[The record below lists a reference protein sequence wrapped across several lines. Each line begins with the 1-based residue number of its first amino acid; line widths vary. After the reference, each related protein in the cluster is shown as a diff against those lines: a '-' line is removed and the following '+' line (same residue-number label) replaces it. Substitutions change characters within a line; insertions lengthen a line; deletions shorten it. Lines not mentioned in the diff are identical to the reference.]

1 MTQKAGAPPE
11 RGVLTWLI
19 SAPLALVIALA
30 ISSMVAWTLLGLP
43 VAAYDPVKM
52 PGFFWYYRG
61 DPHVVKAAAGGLVAG
76 LALFGVTCF
85 ALWSRAAPLHGA
97 ARFASEAELKRH
109 GFRAREGIVVG
120 RKGGRFLT
128 FGGSEHVL
136 VEAPTRS
143 GKGVGIVI
151 PNLLT
156 WAGSVVI
163 LDVKREN
170 YEATAGFRAKYGQA
184 VFLFNPTDREGRT
197 ARYNPLAYIDRSNP
211 DDVIIELQKIAVMLF
226 VPTERGEAFWANGAR
241 TGFTGVG
248 AYLAQTSTE
257 PLTMGAIYRRLS
269 EGDARNFFRRE
280 LAKPALNLSPACR
293 TALADFAS
301 GSDNSF
307 ADVKKTIT
315 NVLGL
320 WLNPLVDA
328 ATQTSDFDLRDL
340 RKRHISIYLGVSP
353 DELDRIA
360 PLYNLLFQQLI
371 DLNVRTLPDK
381 TTPVPVLVILDEF
394 ARLGRASVIASA
406 FSYVAGYGI
415 RLLPVIQSRSQLRG
429 VYGEHVADEI
439 VANCGVE
446 VAFTPKE
453 LRVANELSDRI
464 GYVGQESVT
473 RSLTINGWLA
483 NRSKSISEQRRA
495 LMLPQELMQFP
506 TNRLILLRGGI
517 PPIIGTKIFYF
528 KSRFFKKRS
537 FPPVVVPALERKAV
551 VQVSPAPPRKGADKK
566 PPEAPPQAPETEV
579 IDISKYPSLV
589 IDTRTYKVGDKIV
602 GNLAQGNANGG
613 QTGRKQHSG
622 TEPERNAKAGS
633 AKTGARK
640 TQAQS

>member
-1 MTQKAGAPPE
+1 MTRQAGTSPDG
-11 RGVLTWLI
+11 GVARYLI
-19 SAPLALVIALA
+19 AIPLGSLIALA
-30 ISSMVAWTLLGLP
+30 IASMIGWVVLGLP
-43 VAAYDPVKM
+43 IAAYDPLKM
-52 PGFFWYYRG
+52 PQFVWYYRG
-61 DPHVVKAAAGGLVAG
+61 DPRVVKAMAGGLVGGLTLLAG
-76 LALFGVTCF
+76 LIY
-85 ALWSRAAPLHGA
+85 ALWARRAPLHGA
-97 ARFASEAELKRH
+97 ARFANERELKRH
-109 GFRAREGIVVG
+109 GFRSASGIVVG

-143 GKGVGIVI
+143 GKGTGIVI

-156 WAGSVVI
+156 WKGSVVV

-170 YEATAGFRAKYGQA
+170 FDASAGFRAHYGQQ
-184 VFLFNPTDREGRT
+184 VFLFNPTDRQGRT
-197 ARYNPLAYIDRSNP
+197 ARYNPLAYIDRSDP
-211 DDVIIELQKIAVMLF
+211 DDIIIELQKIATMLF
-226 VPTERGEAFWANGAR
+226 ITPERGEAFWANGAR
-241 TGFTGVG
+241 TGFAGVG
-248 AYLAQTSTE
+248 AWLAESSDE
-257 PLTMGAIYRRLS
+257 PLTMGAIYRHLT
-269 EGDARNFFRRE
+269 EGDARSFFKKE
-280 LAKPALNLSPACR
+280 LADPDLNLSTGCR
-293 TALADFAS
+293 TALSDFAG

-307 ADVKKTIT
+307 ADIKKTIT

-328 ATQTSDFDLRDL
+328 ATSASDFDLRNL

-371 DLNVRTLPDK
+371 DLNVRELPSEA
-381 TTPVPVLVILDEF
+381 TPVPVLVILDEF

-473 RSLTINGWLA
+473 RSLTINGLLA

-506 TNRLILLRGGI
+506 SDRLILLRGGI
-517 PPIIGTKIFYF
+517 PPIIGAKIFYF
-528 KSRFFKKRS
+528 KSRFFKKRA
-537 FPPVVVPALERKAV
+537 FPPPVMFAPEKPVRVTLA
-551 VQVSPAPPRKGADKK
+551 PAPFRDMTPEELEGNPAHPLK
-566 PPEAPPQAPETEV
+566 PEDIRTE
-579 IDISKYPSLV
+579 DYPSFNADFLTLDRHGKTS
-589 IDTRTYKVGDKIV
+589 IIIEEGDEH
-602 GNLAQGNANGG
+602 G
-613 QTGRKQHSG
+613 
-622 TEPERNAKAGS
+622 
-633 AKTGARK
+633 
-640 TQAQS
+640 

>member
-1 MTQKAGAPPE
+1 MIQRAGTSPDGGAA
-11 RGVLTWLI
+11 RLLI
-19 SAPLALVIALA
+19 AIPLGAVIALA
-30 ISSMVAWTLLGLP
+30 IASIIGWVVLGLP
-43 VAAYDPVKM
+43 VAAYDPLKM
-52 PGFFWYYRG
+52 PQFVWYYRG
-61 DPHVVKAAAGGLVAG
+61 DPRVVKAMAGGLVGG
-76 LALFGVTCF
+76 LTLLVGLVY
-85 ALWSRAAPLHGA
+85 ALWARGAPLHGA
-97 ARFASEAELKRH
+97 ARFASERELKRH
-109 GFRAREGIVVG
+109 GFRSPTGIIVG

-128 FGGSEHVL
+128 FGGNEHVL

-143 GKGVGIVI
+143 GKGIGIVI

-156 WAGSVVI
+156 WQGSVVV

-170 YEATAGFRAKYGQA
+170 FDASAGFRAHYGQQ
-184 VFLFNPTDREGRT
+184 VFLFNPTDRAGRT
-197 ARYNPLAYIDRSNP
+197 ARYNPLAYIDRSDP
-211 DDVIIELQKIAVMLF
+211 DDVIIELQKIATMLF
-226 VPTERGEAFWANGAR
+226 VAPERGEAFWANGAR
-241 TGFTGVG
+241 TGFAGVG
-248 AYLAQTSTE
+248 AWLAETSGD
-257 PLTMGAIYRRLS
+257 PLTMGAIYRHLT
-269 EGDARNFFRRE
+269 EGDARSFFKKE
-280 LAKPALNLSPACR
+280 LADPDLNLSTGCR
-293 TALADFAS
+293 TALSDFAG

-307 ADVKKTIT
+307 ADIKKTIT

-328 ATQTSDFDLRDL
+328 ATSASDFDLRDL

-371 DLNVRTLPDK
+371 DLNVRELPGD

-453 LRVANELSDRI
+453 LRVANELSERI
-464 GYVGQESVT
+464 GYVGQESIT
-473 RSLTINGWLA
+473 KSLTINGWLA

-506 TNRLILLRGGI
+506 ADRLIMLRGGI
-517 PPIIGTKIFYF
+517 PPIIGDKIFYF
-528 KSRFFKKRS
+528 KSRFFKRRS
-537 FPPVVVPALERKAV
+537 FPPPV
-551 VQVSPAPPRKGADKK
+551 VSPVHKQTRVAVAPPAFRDMTDE
-566 PPEAPPQAPETEV
+566 EAEGNPAHPLTQDDIRTE
-579 IDISKYPSLV
+579 DYPSFCADMLTLDHNGNV
-589 IDTRTYKVGDKIV
+589 TGILAEGDE
-602 GNLAQGNANGG
+602 NG
-613 QTGRKQHSG
+613 
-622 TEPERNAKAGS
+622 
-633 AKTGARK
+633 
-640 TQAQS
+640 

>member
-1 MTQKAGAPPE
+1 MTQKAGTPPDGGAA
-11 RGVLTWLI
+11 RLLI
-19 SAPLALVIALA
+19 GIPLGLLIALA
-30 ISSMVAWTLLGLP
+30 IASMIGWLILGLP
-43 VAAYDPVKM
+43 VAAYDPLKM
-52 PGFFWYYRG
+52 PQFVWYYRG
-61 DPHVVKAAAGGLVAG
+61 DRQVVRAMAGGLIGGGLLLAG
-76 LALFGVTCF
+76 LIY
-85 ALWSRAAPLHGA
+85 ALWARGAPLHGA
-97 ARFASEAELKRH
+97 ARFASERELKRH
-109 GFRAREGIVVG
+109 GFRSASGIIVG

-143 GKGVGIVI
+143 GKGTGIVI

-156 WAGSVVI
+156 WQGSVVV

-170 YEATAGFRAKYGQA
+170 YDASAGFRAHYGQQ
-184 VFLFNPTDREGRT
+184 VFLFNPTDRAGRT
-197 ARYNPLAYIDRSNP
+197 ARYNPLAYIDRSDP
-211 DDVIIELQKIAVMLF
+211 DDVIIELQKIATMLF
-226 VPTERGEAFWANGAR
+226 IAPERGEAFWANGAR
-241 TGFTGVG
+241 TGFAGVG
-248 AYLAQTSTE
+248 AWLAETSDH
-257 PLTMGAIYRRLS
+257 PLTMGAIYRHLT
-269 EGDARNFFRRE
+269 EGDARSFFKKE
-280 LAKPALNLSPACR
+280 LANPALNLSVSCR
-293 TALADFAS
+293 TALADFAG

-307 ADVKKTIT
+307 ADIKKTIT

-328 ATQTSDFDLRDL
+328 ATATSDFDLRDL
-340 RKRHISIYLGVSP
+340 RKRPISIYLGVSP

-371 DLNVRTLPDK
+371 DLNVRELPDD

-473 RSLTINGWLA
+473 RSLTINGLLA

-506 TNRLILLRGGI
+506 ADRLILLRGGI

-528 KSRFFKKRS
+528 KSRFFKSRA
-537 FPPVVVPALERKAV
+537 FPPLVVPPLEKQGRATIA
-551 VQVSPAPPRKGADKK
+551 PAPFRDMTDE
-566 PPEAPPQAPETEV
+566 EAEGNPAHPLTPDDIRTE
-579 IDISKYPSLV
+579 DYPSFYADLLTL
-589 IDTRTYKVGDKIV
+589 DRH
-602 GNLAQGNANGG
+602 GNASIIIEEGDEH
-613 QTGRKQHSG
+613 GR
-622 TEPERNAKAGS
+622 
-633 AKTGARK
+633 
-640 TQAQS
+640 

>member
-1 MTQKAGAPPE
+1 MTQKAGTSPDGGAA
-11 RGVLTWLI
+11 RLLI
-19 SAPLALVIALA
+19 AVPLGALIAFA
-30 ISSMVAWTLLGLP
+30 IASMIGWMVLGLP
-43 VAAYDPVKM
+43 VAAYDPLKM
-52 PGFFWYYRG
+52 AQFIWYYRG
-61 DPHVVKAAAGGLVAG
+61 DPRVVRAMAGGLAG
-76 LALFGVTCF
+76 GLTLLVGLVY
-85 ALWSRAAPLHGA
+85 ALWARGAPLHGA
-97 ARFASEAELKRH
+97 ARFASEREIKRH
-109 GFRAREGIVVG
+109 GFRSASGIVVG

-143 GKGVGIVI
+143 GKGIGIVI

-156 WAGSVVI
+156 WAGSVVV

-170 YEATAGFRAKYGQA
+170 YDASAGFRAHYGQQ
-184 VFLFNPTDREGRT
+184 VFLFNPTDRQGRT
-197 ARYNPLAYIDRSNP
+197 ARYNPLAYIDRSDP
-211 DDVIIELQKIAVMLF
+211 DDVIIELQKIATMLF
-226 VPTERGEAFWANGAR
+226 IAPERGEAFWANGAR
-241 TGFTGVG
+241 TGFAGVG
-248 AYLAQTSTE
+248 AWLAETSDE
-257 PLTMGAIYRRLS
+257 PLTMGAIYRHLT
-269 EGDARNFFRRE
+269 EGDARSFFKKE
-280 LAKPALNLSPACR
+280 LANPALNLSTSCR
-293 TALADFAS
+293 TALADFAG

-307 ADVKKTIT
+307 ADIKKTIT

-328 ATQTSDFDLRDL
+328 ATAVSDFDLREL
-340 RKRHISIYLGVSP
+340 RNRPMSIYLGVSP

-371 DLNVRTLPDK
+371 DLNVRELPDD

-473 RSLTINGWLA
+473 KSLTINGWLA

-506 TNRLILLRGGI
+506 TTKLILLRGGI
-517 PPIIGTKIFYF
+517 PPIVGSKIFYF
-528 KSRFFKKRS
+528 KSRFFKSRA
-537 FPPVVVPALERKAV
+537 FPPPEVLPIARKTATSV
-551 VQVSPAPPRKGADKK
+551 PAPPVLKATPRKAK
-566 PPEAPPQAPETEV
+566 AAQVPPQKPEVTYIPGHSV
-579 IDISKYPSLV
+579 PFLGV
-589 IDTRTYKVGDKIV
+589 RTVNEGGKV
-602 GNLAQGNANGG
+602 
-613 QTGRKQHSG
+613 SG
-622 TEPERNAKAGS
+622 TVEEGNENG
-633 AKTGARK
+633 
-640 TQAQS
+640 

>member
-1 MTQKAGAPPE
+1 MTQRAGTPSDGGAV
-11 RGVLTWLI
+11 RLLI
-19 SAPLALVIALA
+19 GIPLGTLLALA
-30 ISSMVAWTLLGLP
+30 IASMIGWLILGLP

-52 PGFFWYYRG
+52 PAFVWYYRG
-61 DPHVVKAAAGGLVAG
+61 DPQVVRAMAGGLAGGVTLLAG
-76 LALFGVTCF
+76 LIY
-85 ALWSRAAPLHGA
+85 ALWARGAPLHGA
-97 ARFASEAELKRH
+97 ARFANEREIKRH
-109 GFRAREGIVVG
+109 GFRAAVGIVLG
-120 RKGGRFLT
+120 RKRGRFLT
-128 FGGSEHVL
+128 FGGSEHVI

-143 GKGVGIVI
+143 GKGTGIVI

-156 WAGSVVI
+156 WQGSVVV

-170 YEATAGFRAKYGQA
+170 YDASAGFRAHYGQQ

-197 ARYNPLAYIDRSNP
+197 ARYNPLAYIDRTDP
-211 DDVIIELQKIAVMLF
+211 DDVIIELQKIATMLF
-226 VPTERGEAFWANGAR
+226 VAPEHGEAFWANGAR
-241 TGFTGVG
+241 TGFAGVG
-248 AYLAQTSTE
+248 AWLAETSDE
-257 PLTMGAIYRRLS
+257 PLTMGAIYRHLTD
-269 EGDARNFFRRE
+269 GDARSYFKKE
-280 LAKPALNLSPACR
+280 LANPRLNLSTGCR
-293 TALADFAS
+293 TALSDFAG

-307 ADVKKTIT
+307 ADIKKTIT

-328 ATQTSDFDLRDL
+328 ATATSDFDLRQL
-340 RKRHISIYLGVSP
+340 RSRPMSIYLGVSP

-371 DLNVRTLPDK
+371 DLNVRALPDENSA
-381 TTPVPVLVILDEF
+381 VPVLVILDEF

-453 LRVANELSDRI
+453 LRVANDLSERI

-473 RSLTINGWLA
+473 KSLTINGLLA

-506 TNRLILLRGGI
+506 PNKLILLRGGI
-517 PPIIGTKIFYF
+517 PPIVGRKIAYF
-528 KSRFFKKRS
+528 RNRFFKARA
-537 FPPVVVPALERKAV
+537 FPPPPVPAI
-551 VQVSPAPPRKGADKK
+551 PK
-566 PPEAPPQAPETEV
+566 PS
-579 IDISKYPSLV
+579 IY
-589 IDTRTYKVGDKIV
+589 
-602 GNLAQGNANGG
+602 
-613 QTGRKQHSG
+613 
-622 TEPERNAKAGS
+622 AGS
-633 AKTGARK
+633 APAFRDMTDDEAAGKFTRPMNQEDVFTKDCPSQMADLVTINHNGEVTGILDEGDEYA
-640 TQAQS
+640 